1 MNFAKIMHTKQ
12 QYLQKT
18 PTVFVYNDDIT
29 EASQRGTILF
39 FHGLGA
45 SKDVQMHD
53 LKNLAKSGF
62 LVVGIDNVGHG
73 ERRSPDFEQKFSAQN
88 SSFEENFQQAV
99 LETAQEVPMIICEL
113 EKRQLIYNN
122 NIGITGIS
130 MGGFI
135 TYRAVVEYAH
145 FKAAVSILGSP
156 KWKNNDSHS
165 PHLYMA
171 KFAPTALMSLNAG
184 KDSSVP
190 AFQAKD
196 FHDELPKYYA
206 ERSKLEYIEYPDS
219 EHFMRE
225 NDWNDL
231 WNNMTKWFSKWL
243 VT

>member
-1 MNFAKIMHTKQ
+1 MHIKR
-12 QYLQKT
+12 QYLQKI
-18 PTVFVYNDDIT
+18 PTVFVYNNDIT
-29 EASQRGTILF
+29 EASQKGTILF

-45 SKDVQMHD
+45 SKDAQIHD

-62 LVVGIDNVGHG
+62 LVVGVDNVGHG
-73 ERRSPDFEQKFSAQN
+73 ERRYLDFEQKFSVQN
-88 SSFEENFQQAV
+88 PDLERDFQQAV
-99 LETAQEVPMIICEL
+99 LETAQEVPIIIEEL
-113 EKRQLIYNN
+113 EKKELIFNG

-130 MGGFI
+130 MGGFV
-135 TYRAVVEYAH
+135 TYRAVIEYAH

-165 PHLYMA
+165 PHLYMQ

-184 KDSSVP
+184 KDTSVP
-190 AFQAKD
+190 AFEAKN
-196 FHDELPKYYA
+196 FHGELAEYYT
-206 ERSKLEYIEYPDS
+206 EINKLEYIEYPDS
-219 EHFMRE
+219 EHFMLE